1 MDKEKRAGSNTAKR
15 TLKAA
20 KLKRGPGRPFKKGD
34 PRINK
39 NGQISNKRIGFNKA
53 LRELIIDEGE
63 KKAQGKGEKGKIVNL
78 KKVEWLVKSVWQKA
92 IAGESWAVQ
101 FISEKVEGK
110 VTQPFEGTLTAMLS
124 MTDMRN
130 SMKDYDGNGSDKQ

>member
-1 MDKEKRAGSNTAKR
+1 MADTSNAGDR
-15 TLKAA
+15 PH
-20 KLKRGPGRPFKKGD
+20 RPGTFKKGD

-39 NGQISNKRIGFNKA
+39 NGQISNKRLGFNKA

-110 VTQPFEGTLTAMLS
+110 VVQPIEGNLGISYQLS
-124 MTDMRN
+124 EKFMPKTDN
-130 SMKDYDGNGSDKQ
+130 EKK

>member
-1 MDKEKRAGSNTAKR
+1 MTKKKIGSNTAC
-15 TLKAA
+15 
-20 KLKRGPGRPFKKGD
+20 RPPTAGSFKKGD

-39 NGQISNKRIGFNKA
+39 NGQISNKRLGFNKA

-63 KKAQGKGEKGKIVNL
+63 KKAKGKGEKGDIVNL

-110 VTQPFEGTLTAMLS
+110 VVQPIEGPLS
-124 MTDMRN
+124 ISYQFSEKFMPKTDN
-130 SMKDYDGNGSDKQ
+130 EKK